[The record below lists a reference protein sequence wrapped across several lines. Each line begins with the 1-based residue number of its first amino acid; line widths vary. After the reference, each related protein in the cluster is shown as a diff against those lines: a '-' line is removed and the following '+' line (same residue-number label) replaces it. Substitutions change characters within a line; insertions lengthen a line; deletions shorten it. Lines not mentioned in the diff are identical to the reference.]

1 MPETISYIYDFLSL
15 IFENEELIEKI
26 NEIILFGSVA
36 KNTHDKES
44 DIDLFFE
51 IKNEKDVKEIEK
63 RLSSILKSF
72 EVKSEKTWK
81 LKNISYPINF
91 IAGSLQDEKWKSLRE
106 EITSSGIILYSQYK
120 EMPEKTTHN
129 SLFYYSLSDI
139 KRKDKMKFIR
149 EAFGYSLKKGK
160 KEYIQKGLLEN
171 LKGEKLSSNTILIPS
186 QETQIIKKLFSK
198 YKILDVWIRE

>member
-91 IAGSLQDEKWKSLRE
+91 
-106 EITSSGIILYSQYK
+106 TYC
-120 EMPEKTTHN
+120 
-129 SLFYYSLSDI
+129 LF
-139 KRKDKMKFIR
+139 
-149 EAFGYSLKKGK
+149 
-160 KEYIQKGLLEN
+160 N
-171 LKGEKLSSNTILIPS
+171 C
-186 QETQIIKKLFSK
+186 FS
-198 YKILDVWIRE
+198 